1 MPGKLVWDKIGE
13 HFYETGVDHGVLYPS
28 MSDGQSYAKGIAWS
42 GLTAVTVSPSGADA
56 NPFYADNI
64 KYLNLYSPE
73 EFGATIE
80 AYYYPDEFDE
90 CNGRIQGAAGVTLGQ
105 QPRKAFGFSF
115 RSLIGNDTKANNYS
129 YKIHLI
135 YNAIASPSEQNYN
148 TVNDS
153 PEPGDMSWE
162 LTTTPVAIGGNL
174 NPVAHIEVD
183 ASKCDAAKLAE
194 FEDYIYGSATQDATL
209 PTPGDVLAFFKGEK
223 EHLG

>member
-1 MPGKLVWDKIGE
+1 MPRLEWDRIGE
-13 HFYETGVDHGVLYPS
+13 HFYETGVDRGVLYPIAA
-28 MSDGQSYAKGIAWS
+28 DGVSYTTGVAWN

-90 CNGRIQGAAGVTLGQ
+90 CNGRAQAAAGVTLGQ
-105 QPRKAFGFSF
+105 QNRKAFGFCF

-135 YNAIASPSEQNYN
+135 YNAVASPSEQNYN

-153 PEPGDMSWE
+153 PEPADMSWE
-162 LTTTPVAIGGNL
+162 LTTTPVAVGGNYM
-174 NPVAHIEVD
+174 PVAHIEID
-183 ASKCDAAKLAE
+183 ASKVDAGKLIT
-194 FEDYIYGSATQDATL
+194 FEDLIYGTENTAPTL
-209 PTPGDVLAFFKGEK
+209 PTPAQVIAHFAE
-223 EHLG
+223 

>member
-1 MPGKLVWDKIGE
+1 MAKLVWDKIGE
-13 HFYETGVDHGVLYPS
+13 HFYETGVDHGVLYPIA
-28 MSDGQSYAKGIAWS
+28 SDGVSYTTGVAWD

-56 NPFYADNI
+56 NAFYADNI

-90 CNGRIQGAAGVTLGQ
+90 CNGRAQVAAGVTIGQ

-153 PEPGDMSWE
+153 PEPADMSWE
-162 LTTTPVAIGGNL
+162 LTTTPVAVGGNYS
-174 NPVAHIEVD
+174 PIAHIEID
-183 ASKCDAAKLAE
+183 ASKCDAGKIIELE
-194 FEDYIYGSATQDATL
+194 NTLYGTENGSPTL
-209 PTPGDVLAFFKGEK
+209 PTPAEVISMFAA
-223 EHLG
+223 